1 MAWWLF
7 LVICCLISH
16 QCPPYTHHLII
27 NYVLCDLFLL
37 SHWYRSHTDHLI
49 MMSWIPKSRPA
60 STSPHKK
67 GAPLHLKVNL
77 YFLCCYNFLCFF
89 FRFIDWAPPA
99 SPEGQLVT
107 FFVLFFAL
115 TIFFVFFL
123 VSFDWASQWE
133 NRVPQISDCFAAKT
147 CYFYFLF
154 GLCFRVDDFHF
165 DCLCY
170 SWFYKFLFHLI
181 EVFDEKRDSHQSQMI
196 SRNSP
201 DVHQTKR
208 EPVNYPNCFT
218 HSVFFIFYIYCIACS
233 INL

>member
-1 MAWWLF
+1 
-7 LVICCLISH
+7 
-16 QCPPYTHHLII
+16 
-27 NYVLCDLFLL
+27 
-37 SHWYRSHTDHLI
+37 

-67 GAPLHLKVNL
+67 SAPLHLKVNL
-77 YFLCCYNFLCFF
+77 LLFLLFLLLQF
-89 FRFIDWAPPA
+89 
-99 SPEGQLVT
+99 S
-107 FFVLFFAL
+107 LF
-115 TIFFVFFL
+115 FFL

-208 EPVNYPNCFT
+208 EPVNYQNCFT

>member
-1 MAWWLF
+1 MWLIF
-7 LVICCLISH
+7 VVSLISLTPWPSDNDVLDPEV
-16 QCPPYTHHLII
+16 QASVDFAAQERRATPP
-27 NYVLCDLFLL
+27 
-37 SHWYRSHTDHLI
+37 
-49 MMSWIPKSRPA
+49 
-60 STSPHKK
+60 K
-67 GAPLHLKVNL
+67 GQLVT
-77 YFLCCYNFLCFF
+77 FFCFVFCSYNFLCFF
-89 FRFIDWAPPA
+89 FRCIDWAPPA
-99 SPEGQLVT
+99 PPEGQLVT

-115 TIFFVFFL
+115 TIFFSI
-123 VSFDWASQWE
+123 SFVWTSQWE

-170 SWFYKFLFHLI
+170 SWFYKFPFHVI

-218 HSVFFIFYIYCIACS
+218 QSAFFIFYIYCIACS

>member
-1 MAWWLF
+1 
-7 LVICCLISH
+7 
-16 QCPPYTHHLII
+16 
-27 NYVLCDLFLL
+27 
-37 SHWYRSHTDHLI
+37 
-49 MMSWIPKSRPA
+49 MMSWIPKSRPT

-67 GAPLHLKVNL
+67 GTPLHLKANL
-77 YFLCCYNFLCFF
+77 LLFCFVFCSYNFLCFS
-89 FRFIDWAPPA
+89 I
-99 SPEGQLVT
+99 S
-107 FFVLFFAL
+107 FVW
-115 TIFFVFFL
+115 T
-123 VSFDWASQWE
+123 SQWE

-170 SWFYKFLFHLI
+170 SWFYKFLFHVI

>member
-1 MAWWLF
+1 
-7 LVICCLISH
+7 
-16 QCPPYTHHLII
+16 
-27 NYVLCDLFLL
+27 
-37 SHWYRSHTDHLI
+37 

-67 GAPLHLKVNL
+67 GTPLHLKVNL
-77 YFLCCYNFLCFF
+77 LLFCFVFCSYNFLCFS
-89 FRFIDWAPPA
+89 I
-99 SPEGQLVT
+99 S
-107 FFVLFFAL
+107 FVW
-115 TIFFVFFL
+115 T
-123 VSFDWASQWE
+123 SQWE

-170 SWFYKFLFHLI
+170 SWFYKFPFHVI

-233 INL
+233 INLYIKTFWTWSRWQGSRNCGASSQDDFIQNDFFGKPMFPINFCNKRYFWYKTLFFASLVHFWPYWFFFISNLI

>member
-1 MAWWLF
+1 
-7 LVICCLISH
+7 
-16 QCPPYTHHLII
+16 
-27 NYVLCDLFLL
+27 
-37 SHWYRSHTDHLI
+37 

-89 FRFIDWAPPA
+89 SVSSIELHLLHLKAN
-99 SPEGQLVT
+99 LL
-107 FFVLFFAL
+107 LFC
-115 TIFFVFFL
+115 FVFCSYNFL
-123 VSFDWASQWE
+123 CFSISFVWTFQWE

-154 GLCFRVDDFHF
+154 GLCFRVDDFRF

-170 SWFYKFLFHLI
+170 SWFYKFLFHVI

-218 HSVFFIFYIYCIACS
+218 HSAFFIFYIYCIACS

>member
-1 MAWWLF
+1 MWLIF
-7 LVICCLISH
+7 VVSLISL
-16 QCPPYTHHLII
+16 THWPSD
-27 NYVLCDLFLL
+27 NDVLD
-37 SHWYRSHTDHLI
+37 
-49 MMSWIPKSRPA
+49 PEVQA
-60 STSPHKK
+60 SVDFAAQERRATP
-67 GAPLHLKVNL
+67 
-77 YFLCCYNFLCFF
+77 
-89 FRFIDWAPPA
+89 
-99 SPEGQLVT
+99 PEGQLVT

-170 SWFYKFLFHLI
+170 SWFYKFLFHVI

-208 EPVNYPNCFT
+208 EPVNYQNCFT